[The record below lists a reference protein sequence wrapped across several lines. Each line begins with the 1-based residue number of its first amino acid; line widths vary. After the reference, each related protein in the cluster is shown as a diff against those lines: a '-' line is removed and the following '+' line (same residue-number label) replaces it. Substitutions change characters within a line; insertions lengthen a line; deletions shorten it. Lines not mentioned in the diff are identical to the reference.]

1 MEPGP
6 VTTVSAAGQAAAV
19 QASLPQHK
27 EAVTLSTSTQKVE
40 KQRTKVVTHSLGL
53 LPLCKAASRGD
64 PQAAQGEAHLTR
76 KELRPANNH
85 VRGVGG
91 EKAIKSPPKEVCL
104 ACSCRLLCTCVK
116 GLLHPG
122 RGESRRWHSVI
133 RFLLSNTENDLTGL
147 SILKNPASNTI

>member
-1 MEPGP
+1 MEPVP

-85 VRGVGG
+85 EALEVKRQL
-91 EKAIKSPPKEVCL
+91 SPHQRKYV
-104 ACSCRLLCTCVK
+104 
-116 GLLHPG
+116 
-122 RGESRRWHSVI
+122 WHAPVVSSALV
-133 RFLLSNTENDLTGL
+133 
-147 SILKNPASNTI
+147 